1 MDTAA
6 RIIEV
11 LVGLFLIGYVAWDV
25 FNTVALPRP
34 TPSVYRLARNLTRW
48 SWAAWRWQAGR
59 MALGQRRE
67 RFLGAF
73 APLLVLVLLVA
84 WVILLVVGFALLD
97 LALGAS
103 FAPPITSFG
112 TAFYAAGTGLLTIG
126 FGDIVPI
133 EGLSR
138 LNVLISAGLGL
149 GTVALV
155 ITYLFSLYG
164 SFQRR
169 EVLVTT
175 LDARAGAPPSGVA
188 LLETSRRTEL
198 LGDLPNL
205 FGDWERWAAEVLDSH
220 LAYPILGYF
229 RSSHDN
235 ESWVASLGAMLD
247 AAVLVLTTVEDQP
260 RGHAE
265 MLLALGVHL
274 VEDLGNYFG
283 FANDGRVGV
292 ERDEYEAARTRLE
305 AAGFQLES
313 PEIGWILFA
322 QIRARYASRLNGLAG
337 FWMTPPALWIGDREH
352 DAHHSTAVA

>member
-1 MDTAA
+1 MDVALHVA
-6 RIIEV
+6 EV
-11 LVGLFLIGYVAWDV
+11 LAGLFLIGYVAWDV

-34 TPSVYRLARNLTRW
+34 TPSTYRLARNLTRF
-48 SWAAWRWQAGR
+48 SWQAWCWQARR

-67 RFLGAF
+67 RWLGGF

-84 WVILLVVGFALLD
+84 WVLVLIAGFALLD
-97 LALGAS
+97 LAFGTD
-103 FAPPITSFG
+103 FDPPIRSIA

-126 FGDIVPI
+126 FGDIVPTSTLTRMI
-133 EGLSR
+133 
-138 LNVLISAGLGL
+138 VMASAGLGL

-188 LLETSRRTEL
+188 LLETSQRTAL
-198 LGDLPNL
+198 MDDLPAL

-220 LAYPILGYF
+220 VAFPILCYF

-235 ESWVASLGAMLD
+235 ESWVGSLGAMLD
-247 AAVLVLTTVEDQP
+247 AAVLILTTVEGQP
-260 RGHAE
+260 RGRAE
-265 MLLALGVHL
+265 MLLGIGVHL
-274 VEDLGNYFG
+274 VEDVSSFFG
-283 FANDGRVGV
+283 FTNDGKVGV
-292 ERDEYEAARTRLE
+292 ERAEYDAARARLE
-305 AAGFQLES
+305 AAGFALES

-322 QIRARYASRLNGLAG
+322 QIRARYASRLNELAT
-337 FWMTPPALWIGDREH
+337 FWMTPPTLWIGDRAAE
-352 DAHHSTAVA
+352 AHHPTP